1 MAAEERDSRNTENI
15 MKLLT
20 LFLLVLSSLEIGASA
35 QTVINL
41 GTADNFAVLGASG
54 ITNVSAHTFIIGDVG
69 SFPTP
74 STTGLTQS
82 QVNGLLYLDASPAT
96 AQAQTDLT
104 GAYTQAF
111 NAPCDN
117 DLTGKDLGG
126 LTLGPGVYCFSSSAG
141 LTGTLTLDAHG
152 NTHAQW
158 IFQIGSTL
166 TTATDSKV
174 AIVLGHRQGPK
185 PLWSTG
191 LKGCNLYW
199 QVGSSAT
206 IGTGTIFRGKIL
218 ALTSITL
225 NGGTLHGKALA
236 SNGAVTMSARETVD
250 GPPCGN

>member
-1 MAAEERDSRNTENI
+1 
-15 MKLLT
+15 MKL
-20 LFLLVLSSLEIGASA
+20 FAAVLLVLSSLQIGAFA
-35 QTVINL
+35 QTVNL
-41 GTADNFAVLGASG
+41 GTADNFALLGASG
-54 ITNVSAHTFIIGDVG
+54 VTNVSAHTFIVGDVG

-74 STTGLTQS
+74 SITGLGQS
-82 QVNGLLYLDASPAT
+82 QVKGNLYLDASPAT

-104 GAYTQAF
+104 GAYNQA
-111 NAPCDN
+111 AGASCGL
-117 DLTGKDLGG
+117 DLTGKDLAG
-126 LTLGPGVYCFSSSAG
+126 LRLGPGVYCFSSSAG

-152 NTHAQW
+152 NTKAEW

-166 TTATDSKV
+166 TTASNSNV
-174 AIVLGHRQGPK
+174 AIVLGHMSGPR

-191 LKGCNLYW
+191 LRGCNVYW

-250 GPPCGN
+250 GPPCGPGN

>member
-1 MAAEERDSRNTENI
+1 

-20 LFLLVLSSLEIGASA
+20 LFLLVLSSLEIGAFA
-35 QTVINL
+35 QTDIDL
-41 GTADNFAVLGASG
+41 GPAESFAVLGSSG
-54 ITNVSAHTFIIGDVG
+54 ITNVSAHTFIIGNVG

-74 STTGLTQS
+74 SITGLTKS
-82 QVNGLLYLDASPAT
+82 QVNGHLYLKASYAT
-96 AQAQTDLT
+96 THAQTGLT
-104 GAYTQAF
+104 VGYNQAA
-111 NAPCDN
+111 NAPCGN

-152 NTHAQW
+152 NTNAQW

-166 TTATDSKV
+166 TTASNSNV
-174 AIVLGHRQGPK
+174 AIVLGHMSGPR

-191 LKGCNLYW
+191 LRGCNVYW

-250 GPPCGN
+250 GPPCGPGN

>member
-1 MAAEERDSRNTENI
+1 
-15 MKLLT
+15 MKLFT
-20 LFLLVLSSLEIGASA
+20 LFLLVLSSLQVGAFA

-41 GTADNFAVLGASG
+41 GPADNFALLGAAG
-54 ITNVSAHTFIIGDVG
+54 ITNVSAHTYIIGDVG

-74 STTGLTQS
+74 SITGLTQS
-82 QVNGLLYLDASPAT
+82 QVNGLLYLEASPAT

-111 NAPCDN
+111 NAPCAN

-166 TTATDSKV
+166 TTASNSTV
-174 AIVLGHRQGPK
+174 AIVLGHKPGPLWSTGVLGHRQGPQ
-185 PLWSTG
+185 PLWSRG
-191 LKGCNLYW
+191 LRGCNVYW

-206 IGTGTIFRGKIL
+206 IGHGTIFRGVIL

-225 NGGTLHGKALA
+225 DGGTLHGKSLA
-236 SNGAVTMSARETVD
+236 SNGAVTMSARETVN